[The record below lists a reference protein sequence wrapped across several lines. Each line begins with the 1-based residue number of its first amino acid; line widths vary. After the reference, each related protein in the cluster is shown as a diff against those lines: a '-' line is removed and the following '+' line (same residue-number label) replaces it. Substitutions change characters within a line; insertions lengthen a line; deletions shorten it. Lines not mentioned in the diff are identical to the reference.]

1 MPTKI
6 AINGFGRI
14 GRAAFRVAKENK
26 KVKVVALNDLGETE
40 NLAHLLK
47 FDSVYGHYHHTVD
60 YNEKELIVDGQRY
73 PITHEKDP
81 SKLPWKKLGVDVVL
95 ECTGHFR
102 EKEGADK
109 HLQAGAKRVII
120 SAPAKA
126 DDVPT
131 YVLGVNTTKKITEPI
146 ISMASCTTNCIA
158 PIAEILERR
167 LDILKGLMTTI
178 HAYTSTQELLDS
190 SSKDPRKGRAAGINI
205 VPTTTGA
212 AIATAKTI
220 PSLEKFFDGI
230 SIRVPVPV
238 VSLADFTVLLKTKTT
253 AEEVNKIFLE
263 EAQTKRYQGILTTVE
278 EELVSSDFIGNPH
291 SSIVDLNL
299 TEVIDKDLVK
309 VVAWY
314 DNEWGYSNRLVEL
327 ASQI

>member
-14 GRAAFRVAKENK
+14 GRATFKIALENK
-26 KVKVVALNDLGETE
+26 KVKIAAINDLGDTKA
-40 NLAHLLK
+40 LSHLLK
-47 FDSVYGHYHHTVD
+47 FDSVYGHFHHAVD
-60 YNEKELIVDGQRY
+60 YTEKELIVDGQRY
-73 PITHEKDP
+73 PVFHEKDP
-81 SKLPWKKLGVDVVL
+81 QNLPWAKKGVDVVL

-102 EKEGADK
+102 EKKLASK
-109 HLQAGAKRVII
+109 HLEAGAKRVII
-120 SAPAKA
+120 SAPAKS

-131 YVLGVNTTKKITEPI
+131 YVLGVNTEKKIKEKI

-178 HAYTSTQELLDS
+178 HAYTSTQNLVDGS
-190 SSKDPRKGRAAGINI
+190 NKDARKGRAGGINI

-253 AEEVNKIFLE
+253 AQEVNKIFLE
-263 EAQTKRYQGILTTVE
+263 EAQTKRYRGILATVE
-278 EELVSSDFIGNPH
+278 EELVSSDFVGNPH
-291 SSIVDLNL
+291 SGIVDLNL

-309 VVAWY
+309 VIAWY

-327 ASQI
+327 AASF